1 MTSCNLVISR
11 YIFVFLQHEICDFYT
26 IYFWIFAVKL
36 TVQPGVQIGFHI
48 NNERQYDTINL
59 MHLTKIIVFIVLP
72 FKNFKND
79 KKNQIVCTGI
89 PLSYIFLYCIVSYIS
104 ELAYK
109 YIYCKKI
116 KLNTLSQK
124 KKSSRAY
131 IHSFRLSAYMEGF
144 S

>member
-36 TVQPGVQIGFHI
+36 TDQPGVQIGFHI

-104 ELAYK
+104 ELAYT
-109 YIYCKKI
+109 YIEKNQIEYFVTEKKI
-116 KLNTLSQK
+116 ITCIYTQL
-124 KKSSRAY
+124 
-131 IHSFRLSAYMEGF
+131 
-144 S
+144 